1 MAKIDIPK
9 DDDSGKK
16 KPESQSKRRR
26 QKNYQDA
33 LSYERAFQKKKEEL
47 SRSATSRQLKAEI
60 AALQERAAVE
70 IALAHDMIRDKE
82 TLEAELSRIRS
93 QLASDLSQRQLAL
106 ISEQRKNEYA
116 AHEFATACAMKSF
129 QTQNVHQRAQ
139 TAAAIADAQRIQT
152 EKLRSIKSAEIAD
165 LQAQKKSAGSAEE
178 KRRISSQIRKLQKEI
193 SDAEAQEAAYQQQA
207 VQYSEIVR
215 KVDFERLSAAEKLA
229 RKEQEVVDLRSQS
242 ESAVAEID
250 SELEAKKID
259 LAAAEESGDTK
270 KADQLRGEISEL
282 ETKKSETA
290 ASYETSINEVQE
302 SIDKEGGYRDQAKKD
317 SGTKVLGIFPS
328 RKEDEEEPEVVEVED
343 TAQNSMDIPTQLS
356 LILSCVTNFVS
367 AFETYVNA
375 LDARVTAAQQ
385 LQVSSNPIENPIR
398 ASQGLI
404 GYLQTLADQSAGE
417 DIELQTQLN
426 DRISRLSDVL
436 MANPDLDVSTLI
448 KPLSEIDSI
457 PAFDGFLGGLGD
469 MLSPGKNEE
478 DEDDE
483 KSGPLDRARAALD
496 ARGDAFDLINK
507 QQKEKD
513 DAWYQR
519 RVENEA
525 QLFKLQSFF
534 KKENSQ
540 DRKDALVEKA
550 VETMQGAL
558 DKMVEVCAQ
567 IDEHIK
573 NYFQYQADIDA
584 RLQGTDMTYQK
595 MLKTLTNNLGMSMLI
610 PQQKYIEQFKKITD
624 SGIMHNMET
633 RAFLATVQEKVINTF
648 DVFDANLLKL
658 IRIQQN
664 DSTAARMGL
673 ESSLNSLFNAYF
685 SDSSYLNDVHDSI
698 SGGIL
703 EASSML
709 SNEMSLEFEYMVH
722 KWLGSLYSMGVS
734 SDTLEAIA
742 QGLNYLGTGN
752 VQALNSNESLQT
764 LLAMSAN
771 RGGESYADIL
781 VNGLDADTTNNLLRG
796 MIEYLI
802 EIASNT
808 DNNQVTKSAYS
819 DLFGL
824 HMSDLRAIINLTEND
839 ISSLA
844 NLTTTYSKAVNET
857 QNQLA
862 SIYDRTH
869 TSQMVDVLFENAV
882 LGAALDIGNS
892 PVGYGLWKTLNL
904 VEGLTGGI
912 ALPFVNVFGSGFDLN
927 TTVTQ
932 LAKSGMAGLAM
943 LGNLVSALGS
953 GGLNS
958 GMDINEWNN
967 VEMTARG
974 SADKFLATGTASGFS
989 SSTRL
994 DYAGSGSTSDI
1005 KKTEMS
1011 DAADSADED
1020 SEIVNKNQQDAED
1033 VPVQTR
1039 DNTAGIWA
1047 ALAEEGDTVF
1057 KQSLI
1062 ANDHLEEI
1070 EKSLSNVGALNALL
1084 APTRVFLAE
1093 VLESGLNSQ
1102 LTIDPLTGNV
1112 SMMDLSTQTTRM
1124 NAIKNAFTEIVDK
1137 SSDMLNSNVDIWS
1150 LIDAAGTTDSSSL
1163 KSKLSTMYTTNTG
1176 MSRTGFYNFDGDS
1189 TNQTANTN
1197 LINALSSQLSTNVQ
1211 LQTYLKDYAQIQQL
1225 NKIVF
1230 PEYVR
1235 ATIDD
1240 LAPGVKKYSEELI
1253 KRAVQMNI
1261 YGADDVFKYDEDNEN
1276 ATHPVVK
1283 QLKAWLSDP
1292 ATVLRVEKHSLYG

>member
-106 ISEQRKNEYA
+106 VSEQRKNEYA

-165 LQAQKKSAGSAEE
+165 LQAQKKSASSAEE
-178 KRRISSQIRKLQKEI
+178 KRKISSHIRKLQKEI

-385 LQVSSNPIENPIR
+385 LQVSSNPIENSIR

-469 MLSPGKNEE
+469 MLSPGDKDE

-483 KSGPLDRARAALD
+483 SSPLDRSKAALN
-496 ARGDAFDLINK
+496 APGDAANLIAK

-540 DRKDALVEKA
+540 ERKDVLVEKA
-550 VETMQGAL
+550 VEAMQGAL
-558 DKMVEVCAQ
+558 DKMVDVCAQ

-584 RLQGTDMTYQK
+584 RLQGSDMTYQK

-648 DVFDANLLKL
+648 DVFDSNLLKL

-673 ESSLNSLFNAYF
+673 ESSLNTLFNSYF
-685 SDSSYLNDVHDSI
+685 SDSSYLNDVHDTI
-698 SGGIL
+698 AGGIL

-722 KWLGSLYSMGVS
+722 KWLGALYSMGVDS
-734 SDTLEAIA
+734 NTLESIA

-752 VQALNSNESLQT
+752 VQALNGNESLQT

-796 MIEYLI
+796 MIEYLM

-869 TSQMVDVLFENAV
+869 SSQMIEVLFENAV

-912 ALPFVNVFGSGFDLN
+912 ALPFINVFGSGFDLN

-974 SADKFLATGTASGFS
+974 SADKFLASGTDSGFS

-1020 SEIVNKNQQDAED
+1020 SEITNKNQQDVED

-1062 ANDHLEEI
+1062 ANDHLDEI
-1070 EKSLSNVGALNALL
+1070 EKRLSNIGGLNALL

-1093 VLESGLNSQ
+1093 VLDSGTNAQ
-1102 LTIDPLTGNV
+1102 LTVDPVTRNV
-1112 SMMDLSTQTTRM
+1112 SMIDLSVQTTRM

-1137 SSDMLNSNVDIWS
+1137 SSDMLNSNIDIWS
-1150 LIDAAGTTDSSSL
+1150 LIDAAGTTSGSSL
-1163 KSKLSTMYTTNTG
+1163 KSKVNAMYTTNSGT
-1176 MSRTGFYNFDGDS
+1176 SRTGFYNFEGDN

-1197 LINALSSQLSTNVQ
+1197 LIDALSSQLSNNVQ
-1211 LQTYLKDYAQIQQL
+1211 LQTYLKEYAQIQQL

-1261 YGADDVFKYDEDNEN
+1261 YGADDISHYDDDNEN